1 MTFDGFTFTGQ
12 HFDSYT
18 TGADIAFRNNIITD
32 PGSGQVLFAAN
43 SDTVTLENNR
53 ITGVSVG
60 PFDAMQLA
68 GNWNGTTGTT
78 VNFTGNVFTDSPGV
92 SGFNLSN
99 VTGAIADNTFD
110 GMSYYALLLAN
121 DTNVDVTGNTF
132 ANIVN
137 PDPATSA
144 TWGAGVR
151 TYTPGSGFGLNL
163 DGNTFTGNG
172 VGLGIRAG
180 SVIAPGAITITNNI
194 FDGNTNHV
202 VNQGT
207 TTTDLAPAGTN
218 IFDTVLLS
226 GATEAQL
233 LALADHIVDAVDNAS
248 YGSVVL
254 KDGHVYLTAN
264 SFFAP
269 GTTTPS
275 LQRAVDTADA
285 GDTIHVGAG
294 AYVGAATTAVDNL
307 IVTAPV
313 GATGLALA
321 LGAGVHNITLLG
333 ASNIDVTGNG
343 LANVLTGNAGINALD
358 GGAGDDTAVY
368 TTTLGFGDVV
378 VNGAGWTVAGGDTL
392 SDIEIVQ
399 HAGGRYLLVGNG
411 GFADTAAAAL
421 AASQAGDTI
430 MFATPPAP
438 DDADRNQSGRRRRGY
453 RACRS
458 V

>member
-1 MTFDGFTFTGQ
+1 MSD
-12 HFDSYT
+12 
-18 TGADIAFRNNIITD
+18 RNSATA
-32 PGSGQVLFAAN
+32 S
-43 SDTVTLENNR
+43 VTLENNR

-78 VNFTGNVFTDSPGV
+78 VNFSGNVLVDSAGI

-99 VTGAIADNTFD
+99 VTGAIANNTFD
-110 GMSYYALLLAN
+110 GISYYALLLAN
-121 DTNVDVTGNTF
+121 DTDVDVTGNTF

-137 PDPATSA
+137 PDPSVA

-163 DGNTFTGNG
+163 DGNTFTGNA

-180 SVIAPGAITITNNI
+180 SVIAPGAVTITNNT
-194 FDGNTNHV
+194 FDGNANVV

-207 TTTDLAPAGTN
+207 ATTDVVLAGNNAV
-218 IFDTVLLS
+218 DTVQLS

-275 LQRAVDTADA
+275 LQRAVDTAQA

-294 AYVGAATTAVDNL
+294 AYSDAATTAVDNL
-307 IVTAPV
+307 TVTAPA
-313 GATGLALA
+313 GATGLALT
-321 LGAGVHNITLLG
+321 LGAGVLNITLLG

-343 LANVLTGNAGINALD
+343 LANIIAGNAGINALD
-358 GGAGDDTAVY
+358 GGAGDDTALY
-368 TTTLGFGDVV
+368 TTPLAFGAVV
-378 VNGAGWTVAGGDTL
+378 ANGAGWTVAGGDTL

-411 GFADTAAAAL
+411 GFGTAAAAAL
-421 AASQAGDTI
+421 AATQAGDTI
-430 MFATPPAP
+430 KFAVEPAP
-438 DDADRNQSGRRRRGY
+438 DVPIEINLADDDEDIELVVPYDTPVDITTGDGDNDITTGGGDDVVETG
-453 RACRS
+453 AGMT
-458 V
+458 